1 MRRRTLCLT
10 LAVPLVALAGAV
22 AAPGAGGPLRVA
34 WVSMDK
40 ADANSPVIA
49 AFRAGMAELGYT
61 EGRNLTIDAW
71 WADGSVPRLEQM
83 RDDILRSKP
92 DVIVT
97 QGGVALRPML
107 HASVGVPV
115 VFSMSAD
122 PVDAKVAA
130 SYAQPGGNVTGVTLF
145 AAEMAGKRLAFLR
158 EVLPAAKRVAVVANP
173 LHPGAQR
180 ELKTARD
187 AAAMLGLDMSY
198 FPTPTAAELEAAL
211 ADIVKARAE
220 AVLVFSDGFALAN
233 ADRLA
238 AFSLQHRIAVVAG
251 WTPFAQRGAL
261 LAYGPQFA
269 DVYRR
274 LATYV
279 DRIHRGA
286 RPGDLPI
293 EQPTKI
299 ELVLNLKTAKALGL
313 TMPQALLLRADEVIQ

>member
-1 MRRRTLCLT
+1 MKRRLLNRWL
-10 LAVPLVALAGAV
+10 ALAPLLAGPCAV
-22 AAPGAGGPLRVA
+22 AQTKGPCRVA

-40 ADANSPVIA
+40 ADPNSPVIA

-61 EGRNLTIDAW
+61 EGRNLTIDTW

-158 EVLPAAKRVAVVANP
+158 EALPAAKRVAVVANP

-187 AAAMLGLDMSY
+187 AAATLGLDLSY
-198 FPTPTAAELEAAL
+198 FPTPTAAELDAAL
-211 ADIVKARAE
+211 ADIVKARVE

-299 ELVLNLKTAKALGL
+299 ELVLNLKTARALGL

>member
-1 MRRRTLCLT
+1 MNRRTLNRWLVLSPL
-10 LAVPLVALAGAV
+10 LASPHAWAQDK
-22 AAPGAGGPLRVA
+22 GPCRVA

-40 ADANSPVIA
+40 ADANSPVFA
-49 AFRAGMAELGYT
+49 AFRSGLAALGYT
-61 EGRNLTIDAW
+61 EGKNLTIDAW

-83 RDDILRSKP
+83 RDEVLRRKP
-92 DVIVT
+92 DVIVA
-97 QGGVALRPML
+97 QGGVALGPML
-107 HASVGVPV
+107 HASVNVPV

-122 PVDAKVAA
+122 PVDARIVA
-130 SYAQPGGNVTGVTLF
+130 SYAHPGGNVTGITLF
-145 AAEMAGKRLAFLR
+145 AAEMAGKRLAFVR
-158 EVLPAAKRVAVVANP
+158 EVLPGARRVAVIANP

-180 ELKTARD
+180 ELKSARD
-187 AAAMLGLDMSY
+187 AAATLGLTLSY
-198 FPTPTAAELEAAL
+198 FPTPSSTELDAAL
-211 ADIVKARAE
+211 ADLVKARAE

-238 AFSLQHRIAVVAG
+238 AFSLQHRIPVVAG
-251 WTPFAQRGAL
+251 WTPFAQRGCL
-261 LAYGPQFA
+261 LAYGPQFV

-279 DRIHRGA
+279 ERIHRGA

-313 TMPQALLLRADEVIQ
+313 AMPQALLLRADEVIR

>member
-1 MRRRTLCLT
+1 MKRRLLNRWL
-10 LAVPLVALAGAV
+10 ALAPLLAGPCAV
-22 AAPGAGGPLRVA
+22 AQPKGPCRVA

-158 EVLPAAKRVAVVANP
+158 EVLPAARRVAVVANP

-187 AAAMLGLDMSY
+187 AAATLGLDLSY
-198 FPTPTAAELEAAL
+198 FPTPTAAELDAAL
-211 ADIVKARAE
+211 ADIVKARVE

-238 AFSLQHRIAVVAG
+238 AFSLQHRIPVVAG

-299 ELVLNLKTAKALGL
+299 ELVLNLKTARALGL

>member
-1 MRRRTLCLT
+1 
-10 LAVPLVALAGAV
+10 
-22 AAPGAGGPLRVA
+22 
-34 WVSMDK
+34 
-40 ADANSPVIA
+40 
-49 AFRAGMAELGYT
+49 
-61 EGRNLTIDAW
+61 
-71 WADGSVPRLEQM
+71 
-83 RDDILRSKP
+83 
-92 DVIVT
+92 
-97 QGGVALRPML
+97 
-107 HASVGVPV
+107 VPV

-145 AAEMAGKRLAFLR
+145 AAEMAGKRLAFLH

-187 AAAMLGLDMSY
+187 AAATLGLDLSY
-198 FPTPTAAELEAAL
+198 FPTPTAAELDAAL
-211 ADIVKARAE
+211 ADIVKARVE

-261 LAYGPQFA
+261 LAYGPKFS

-286 RPGDLPI
+286 RPGELPI

-299 ELVLNLKTAKALGL
+299 ELVLNLKTARALGL
-313 TMPQALLLRADEVIQ
+313 TMPQALLLRADEVIP

>member
-1 MRRRTLCLT
+1 MKRRLMNQWL
-10 LAVPLVALAGAV
+10 ALAPV
-22 AAPGAGGPLRVA
+22 LAGPCAMAQPKGPCRVA

-40 ADANSPVIA
+40 ADASSPAIA
-49 AFRAGMAELGYT
+49 AFRAGMAELGYS
-61 EGRNLTIDAW
+61 EGKNLTIDAW

-83 RDDILRSKP
+83 RDEILRSKP
-92 DVIVT
+92 DVIVA

-145 AAEMAGKRLAFLR
+145 AAEMAGKRLAFLH

-187 AAAMLGLDMSY
+187 AAATLGLDLSY
-198 FPTPTAAELEAAL
+198 FPTPTAAELDAAL
-211 ADIVKARAE
+211 ADIVKARVE

-261 LAYGPQFA
+261 LAYGPKFA

-299 ELVLNLKTAKALGL
+299 ELVLNLKTARALGL
-313 TMPQALLLRADEVIQ
+313 TLPQALLLRADEVIP

>member
-1 MRRRTLCLT
+1 MKRRLLNRWL
-10 LAVPLVALAGAV
+10 ALAPLLAGPCAV
-22 AAPGAGGPLRVA
+22 AQPKGPCRVA

-180 ELKTARD
+180 ELKTARE
-187 AAAMLGLDMSY
+187 AAATLGLDLSY
-198 FPTPTAAELEAAL
+198 FPTPTAAELDAAL

-299 ELVLNLKTAKALGL
+299 ELVLNLKTARALGL

>member
-1 MRRRTLCLT
+1 MLNGWLGLSPL
-10 LAVPLVALAGAV
+10 LASPPALAQ
-22 AAPGAGGPLRVA
+22 PKGPCHVA

-40 ADANSPVIA
+40 ADSSSPVFA
-49 AFRAGMAELGYT
+49 AFRNGMAALGYT
-61 EGRNLTIDAW
+61 EGRNLTVDAW

-83 RDDILRSKP
+83 RDDILRRKP

-97 QGGVALRPML
+97 QGGVALGPMR
-107 HASVGVPV
+107 HASVTVPV

-122 PVDAKVAA
+122 PVDAGIVV
-130 SYAQPGGNVTGVTLF
+130 SYAHPGGNVTGITLF
-145 AAEMAGKRLAFLR
+145 AAEMAGKRLAFVR
-158 EVLPAAKRVAVVANP
+158 EVLPGARRVAVIANP

-180 ELKTARD
+180 ELKSARD
-187 AAAMLGLDMSY
+187 AAATLGLTLSY
-198 FPTPTAAELEAAL
+198 FPTPSSTELDAAL
-211 ADIVKARAE
+211 ADLVKARAE

-238 AFSLQHRIAVVAG
+238 AFSLQHRIPVVAG
-251 WTPFAQRGAL
+251 WTPFAQRGCL
-261 LAYGPQFA
+261 LAYGPQFV

-286 RPGDLPI
+286 RAGDLPI

-313 TMPQALLLRADEVIQ
+313 AMPQALLLRADEVIQ